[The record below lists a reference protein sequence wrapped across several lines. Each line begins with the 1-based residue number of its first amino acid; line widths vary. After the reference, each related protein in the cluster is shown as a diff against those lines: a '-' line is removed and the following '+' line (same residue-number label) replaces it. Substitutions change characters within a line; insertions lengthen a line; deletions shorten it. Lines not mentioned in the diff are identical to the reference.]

1 MQIYDF
7 IDIKHQVIAGIK
19 NPYLNIEGICTKKD
33 VDFVVV
39 EDGEEIEFER
49 PKSKYED
56 GFYIKAKLRMD
67 SKYIKVYV
75 LDGSKRLLIFSGK
88 MSIFNRI
95 EHKVELLVTSIYI
108 FLKVFFPSFGEG
120 IKYLWKKH
128 RLLTPFNLWPKYIKK
143 FNKVLKERY
152 NISLKEHEELND

>member
-33 VDFVVV
+33 VEFVVL
-39 EDGEEIEFER
+39 EDGDEIPFESL
-49 PKSKYED
+49 KSNYEN

-75 LDGSKRLLIFSGK
+75 MDGSRRLLIFSSK
-88 MSIFNRI
+88 MNVFNRMAY
-95 EHKVELLVTSIYI
+95 KVELSVTNIYI
-108 FLKVFFPSFGEG
+108 FLKVFFPLFNKGL
-120 IKYLWKKH
+120 IYLWKKH
-128 RLLTPFNLWPKYIKK
+128 HLLVPFDLWSDYFKRFKK
-143 FNKVLKERY
+143 IVKKQYEE
-152 NISLKEHEELND
+152 SLEEHEEMNE